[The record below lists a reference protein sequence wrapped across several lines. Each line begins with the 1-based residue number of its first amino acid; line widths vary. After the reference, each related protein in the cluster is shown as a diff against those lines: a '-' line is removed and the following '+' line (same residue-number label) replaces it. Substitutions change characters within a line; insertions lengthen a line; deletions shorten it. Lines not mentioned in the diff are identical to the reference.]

1 MIKRRNQNSISN
13 YNRSELGA
21 TLFEIASIFHVHF
34 FFNKIRIFR
43 KCEQLYLKN
52 VLKSD
57 WLFCLVLHLE
67 KNTNQTVVI
76 INYCKMDLSPMKL

>member
-1 MIKRRNQNSISN
+1 MRLYLKSQVFF
-13 YNRSELGA
+13 
-21 TLFEIASIFHVHF
+21 TSIFF
-34 FFNKIRIFR
+34 FYKIRIFR

-67 KNTNQTVVI
+67 KNANQTVVI

>member
-1 MIKRRNQNSISN
+1 MIKRRNQNSLAIITDLSWVRL
-13 YNRSELGA
+13 YLKSQVFF
-21 TLFEIASIFHVHF
+21 TSIFL
-34 FFNKIRIFR
+34 NKIRIFR

-67 KNTNQTVVI
+67 KNANQTVVI

>member
-21 TLFEIASIFHVHF
+21 TLFEIASIFHV
-34 FFNKIRIFR
+34 
-43 KCEQLYLKN
+43 KN

-67 KNTNQTVVI
+67 KNANQTVVI
-76 INYCKMDLSPMKL
+76 INYCKMDLSREHNISL

>member
-34 FFNKIRIFR
+34 FKTKLEFSG
-43 KCEQLYLKN
+43 N
-52 VLKSD
+52 VSS
-57 WLFCLVLHLE
+57 C
-67 KNTNQTVVI
+67 I
-76 INYCKMDLSPMKL
+76 